1 MNALEIH
8 VKLVK
13 LLGTSLCPTA
23 KQVALK
29 FTMYLVNKD
38 FSLSHVQFFFFFYIS
53 PQCILAVKN
62 ANSLLGCSRSSI
74 SSSVRG
80 VILPL

>member
-1 MNALEIH
+1 MNNYVAKRSLMNALEIH

-13 LLGTSLCPTA
+13 LLETSLCPTA

-38 FSLSHVQFFFFFYIS
+38 FSLSHVQFFFFLHK
-53 PQCILAVKN
+53 PAMHP
-62 ANSLLGCSRSSI
+62 CSEECKQPP
-74 SSSVRG
+74 G
-80 VILPL
+80 LQ